1 MVTEV
6 SDMAATEGGGTPVQ
20 WFLEGSLGHGN
31 TWLMPIEKLPFT
43 IGRYEG
49 SSLKLSSQKISRHHA
64 VIDTIGG
71 TLRVRDLGSTNGT
84 FVNRQALGGEHNDVV
99 LQAGDVIHFG
109 DMAFRLLSEPD
120 CDDEEPDANPVAGM
134 TLMVDDVEPLLT
146 TFSSQAKEFRQMLST
161 GAVSPRFQ
169 PILRLPEAQPIGH
182 ELLGRGAFPGLPE
195 SPLELFLIAEHLG
208 LEVALSQVFR
218 RVGVAESKR
227 LENRGMLF
235 INMHPAEIELTPLLA
250 ALKELRDAEPSAPLA
265 LELHEKTVTD
275 ATGMKRLK
283 AALQDMQIR
292 LAYDDFGAGQ
302 ARLLELIQAPPDYLK
317 FDIGL
322 IRDIHL
328 QPTRSRQVVKT
339 LVDIAKDLGIATLAE
354 GVEVAEEAE
363 VCIELGFELAQG
375 YFYSRPFQLPTP

>member
-1 MVTEV
+1 
-6 SDMAATEGGGTPVQ
+6 
-20 WFLEGSLGHGN
+20 
-31 TWLMPIEKLPFT
+31 
-43 IGRYEG
+43 
-49 SSLKLSSQKISRHHA
+49 
-64 VIDTIGG
+64 VIDEFGG
-71 TLRVRDLGSTNGT
+71 ILRVRDLGSTNGT
-84 FVNRQALGGEHNDVV
+84 FVNRQPLRDERNDVA
-99 LQAGDVIHFG
+99 LQAGDVLHFG
-109 DMAFRLLSEPD
+109 GMAFRLLTEQESA
-120 CDDEEPDANPVAGM
+120 DEEPDASAVVSTTVM
-134 TLMVDDVEPLLT
+134 LDDAERLP
-146 TFSSQAKEFRQMLST
+146 TFVIQAKEFKQMLRS

-169 PILRLPEAQPIGH
+169 PIMRLPDGPSIGH

-195 SPLELFLIAEHLG
+195 SPLELFAIAEHLG

-227 LENRGMLF
+227 LENRGTLF
-235 INMHPAEIELTPLLA
+235 INMHPAEIELTSLLA

-275 ATGMKRLK
+275 AIGMKRLK
-283 AALQDMQIR
+283 AALQDMQIQ

-317 FDIGL
+317 FDISL

-328 QPTRSRQVVKT
+328 QPPRSQQVIKT

-363 VCIELGFELAQG
+363 VCVKLGFELAQG
-375 YFYSRPFQLPTP
+375 YFYSRPFQLPET

>member
-1 MVTEV
+1 
-6 SDMAATEGGGTPVQ
+6 MASSQGPETTAQ

-31 TWLMPIEKLPFT
+31 TWLIPIEKLPFT
-43 IGRYEG
+43 IGRHEG
-49 SSLKLSSQKISRHHA
+49 SSLTLSSKKISRYHA
-64 VIDTIGG
+64 VIDEFGG
-71 TLRVRDLGSTNGT
+71 ILRVRDLGSTNGT
-84 FVNRQALGGEHNDVV
+84 FVNRQPLRDERNDVA
-99 LQAGDVIHFG
+99 LQAGDVLHFG
-109 DMAFRLLSEPD
+109 GMAFRLLTEQESA
-120 CDDEEPDANPVAGM
+120 DEEPDASAVVSTTVM
-134 TLMVDDVEPLLT
+134 LDDAERLP
-146 TFSSQAKEFRQMLST
+146 TFVIQAKEFKQMLRS

-169 PILRLPEAQPIGH
+169 PIMRLPDGPSIGH

-195 SPLELFLIAEHLG
+195 SPLELFAIAEHLG

-227 LENRGMLF
+227 LENRGTLF
-235 INMHPAEIELTPLLA
+235 INMHPAEIELTSLLA

-275 ATGMKRLK
+275 AIGMKRLK
-283 AALQDMQIR
+283 AALQDMQIQ

-317 FDIGL
+317 FDISL

-328 QPTRSRQVVKT
+328 QPPRSQQVIKT

-363 VCIELGFELAQG
+363 VCVKLGFELAQG
-375 YFYSRPFQLPTP
+375 YFYSRPFQLPET

>member
-1 MVTEV
+1 
-6 SDMAATEGGGTPVQ
+6 MAASQDSETTAQ
-20 WFLEGSLGHGN
+20 WFLEGSLWRGN

-43 IGRYEG
+43 IGRHEG
-49 SSLKLSSQKISRHHA
+49 SSLTLSSPKISRHHA
-64 VIDTIGG
+64 VIDRVDGI
-71 TLRVRDLGSTNGT
+71 LRVRDLGSTNGT
-84 FVNRQALGGEHNDVV
+84 LVNRQPLRDEHNDVA
-99 LQAGDVIHFG
+99 LQAGDVLQFG
-109 DMAFRLLSEPD
+109 GLAFRLLTAQQCANEAPD
-120 CDDEEPDANPVAGM
+120 PDSVVSTTLMLDEE
-134 TLMVDDVEPLLT
+134 EPLP
-146 TFSSQAKEFRQMLST
+146 TFSNQIREFRQMLRS

-169 PILRLPEAQPIGH
+169 PIVRLPGGPSIGH

-195 SPLELFLIAEHLG
+195 SPLELFAIAEHLG
-208 LEVALSQVFR
+208 LEVALSQLFR

-250 ALKELRDAEPSAPLA
+250 ALKELRDAEPSAPFA

-275 ATGMKRLK
+275 AIGMKRLK
-283 AALQDMQIR
+283 AALQDMQIQ

-302 ARLLELIQAPPDYLK
+302 ARLLELMQAPPDYLK

-328 QPTRSRQVVKT
+328 QPPRSRQVIRT

-375 YFYSRPFQLPTP
+375 YFYSRPFQLPEP

>member
-1 MVTEV
+1 
-6 SDMAATEGGGTPVQ
+6 MASSQGSGTTAQ

-43 IGRYEG
+43 IGRHES
-49 SSLKLSSQKISRHHA
+49 SSLELSSPKISRHHA
-64 VIDTIGG
+64 VIDEIGG
-71 TLRVRDLGSTNGT
+71 TLRVRDLASTNGT
-84 FVNRQALGGEHNDVV
+84 LVNREPLRGEHNNVA
-99 LQAGDVIHFG
+99 LKAGDVLHFG
-109 DMAFRLLSEPD
+109 GLAFRLITAQERADDEPD
-120 CDDEEPDANPVAGM
+120 ENSVSGTTVILDDEEPP
-134 TLMVDDVEPLLT
+134 P
-146 TFSSQAKEFRQMLST
+146 TFSNQAKEFKQMLRS

-169 PILRLPEAQPIGH
+169 PIVRLPDGPSIGH

-195 SPLELFLIAEHLG
+195 SPLELFAIAEALG
-208 LEVALSQVFR
+208 LEMDLSQLFR

-227 LENRGMLF
+227 LENRGILF
-235 INMHPAEIELTPLLA
+235 INMHPAEIELTSLLA

-275 ATGMKRLK
+275 AVGMKRLK
-283 AALQDMQIR
+283 AALQDMQIQ

-328 QPTRSRQVVKT
+328 QPPRSQQVVKT

-354 GVEVAEEAE
+354 GVEVAEESD
-363 VCIELGFELAQG
+363 VCVELGFELAQG
-375 YFYSRPFQLPTP
+375 YFYSRPFQLPEP

>member
-1 MVTEV
+1 M
-6 SDMAATEGGGTPVQ
+6 
-20 WFLEGSLGHGN
+20 WRGN

-43 IGRYEG
+43 IGRHEG
-49 SSLKLSSQKISRHHA
+49 SSLTLSSPKISRHHA
-64 VIDTIGG
+64 VIDRVDGI
-71 TLRVRDLGSTNGT
+71 LRVRDLGSTNGT
-84 FVNRQALGGEHNDVV
+84 LVNRQPLRDEHNDVA
-99 LQAGDVIHFG
+99 LQAGDVLQFG
-109 DMAFRLLSEPD
+109 GLAFRLLTAQQCANEAPD
-120 CDDEEPDANPVAGM
+120 PDSVVSTTLMLDEE
-134 TLMVDDVEPLLT
+134 EPLP
-146 TFSSQAKEFRQMLST
+146 TFSNQIREFRQMLRS

-169 PILRLPEAQPIGH
+169 PIVRLPGGPSIGH

-195 SPLELFLIAEHLG
+195 SPLELFAIAEHLG
-208 LEVALSQVFR
+208 LEVALSQLFR

-250 ALKELRDAEPSAPLA
+250 ALKELRDAEPSAPFA

-275 ATGMKRLK
+275 AIGMKRLK
-283 AALQDMQIR
+283 AALQDMQIQ

-302 ARLLELIQAPPDYLK
+302 ARLLELMQAPPDYLK

-328 QPTRSRQVVKT
+328 QPPRSRQVIRT

-375 YFYSRPFQLPTP
+375 YFYSRPFQLPEP